1 MAADCR
7 ATAAKVVGEVL
18 AGRSMSQLL
27 PPALERVSQRDRA
40 LLQQLCYG
48 TLRDSPRL
56 LALLRPLLDK
66 PLKDKDRDLEGL
78 LLCGLHQLEALRI
91 PDHAAV
97 SATVQATRPLRKT
110 WARGMVNAVLR
121 RFLRERE
128 ALLAGLDD
136 AAQAA
141 HPHWLHQAILQ
152 QWPDHAGQILA
163 SANSAP
169 PLTLRV
175 NAARTERD
183 HYLQQL
189 QSSDINARPGALSPQ
204 AVYLESPL
212 DVADLP
218 GFAEG
223 LVSVQDEAAQMAAV
237 LLAAE
242 AGDRVL
248 DACAAPGGK
257 TCHILELQPQLAE
270 LVALDSDPQRLER
283 VADNL
288 ARLGLTAELQAAD
301 ATAADGV
308 LGDRR
313 FDRILLDA
321 PCSATGVIRRHPDVK
336 LLRRDTDIEGFA
348 EQQLHLLRGLW
359 PRLEAGGRLL
369 YVTCSILADENQRLV
384 QRFIDACPDCRL
396 LPMAPD
402 WGVDCAPGRQ
412 ILPQTGGPDGLFYTV
427 MEKPG

>member
-7 ATAAKVVGEVL
+7 ATAARVVGEVL
-18 AGRSMSQLL
+18 AGRSLSQLL
-27 PPALERVSQRDRA
+27 PPALERVSPRDRA

-48 TLRDSPRL
+48 TLRDGPRL

-66 PLKDKDRDLEGL
+66 PLKEKDRDLQGL
-78 LLCGLHQLEALRI
+78 LLCGLHQVEALRI

-97 SATVQATRPLRKT
+97 SATVQATRQLRKN

-128 ALLAGLDD
+128 ALLAGLDE

-141 HPHWLHQAILQ
+141 HPHWLYQAILQ
-152 QWPDHAGQILA
+152 QWPEHAGQIMA

-175 NAARTERD
+175 NAGRSSRD
-183 HYLQQL
+183 DYLQQL
-189 QSSDINARPGALSPQ
+189 HSHGIDARPGSLSPQ
-204 AVYLESPL
+204 AVYLQSPL
-212 DVADLP
+212 DVTDLP
-218 GFAEG
+218 GFADG
-223 LVSVQDEAAQMAAV
+223 LVSVQDEAAQMAAG

-242 AGDRVL
+242 AGDSVL

-270 LVALDSDPQRLER
+270 LVAIDNDPQRLER

-301 ATAADGV
+301 AAAADEV

-313 FDRILLDA
+313 FNRILVDA
-321 PCSATGVIRRHPDVK
+321 PCSATGVIRRHPDIK
-336 LLRRDTDIEGFA
+336 LLRRDTDIQGFA
-348 EQQLHLLRGLW
+348 AQQLQLLQGLW
-359 PRLEAGGRLL
+359 PRLLQGGRLL
-369 YVTCSILADENQRLV
+369 YVTCSVLADENQRLV
-384 QRFIDACPDCRL
+384 QRFIHAHPDCRL
-396 LPMAPD
+396 LPMSPD

-412 ILPQTGGPDGLFYTV
+412 ILPRTGGPDGLFYAA
-427 MEKPG
+427 MEKHC